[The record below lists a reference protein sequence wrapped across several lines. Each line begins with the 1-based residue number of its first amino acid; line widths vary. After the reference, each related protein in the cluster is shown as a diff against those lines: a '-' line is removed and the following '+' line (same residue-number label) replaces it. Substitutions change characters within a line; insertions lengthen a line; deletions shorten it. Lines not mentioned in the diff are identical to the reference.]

1 MEKNASGVNRIRHPT
16 RDRQFKPSRIPA
28 AGPLP
33 AVIARRTAPYAMQLA
48 TPFGVL
54 GIRTRAAR
62 LTDVDY
68 LPKHAEPFA
77 PQDSLAER
85 AARQIQNYLDD
96 PEYRFDL
103 PLLIVGTAFQQ
114 RAWRAISNIPC
125 GSTKTYLSM
134 ASILGTAARPV
145 GAACA
150 ANRISIIVPCHRVVS
165 RHGLGG
171 FNQHR
176 DGYFVDIKRW
186 LLQHEGAL

>member
-1 MEKNASGVNRIRHPT
+1 MEKNGSAVNRMRRAIH
-16 RDRQFKPSRIPA
+16 DRPFKSLPIPA

-33 AVIARRTAPYAMQLA
+33 AVIAPRTAPYAMQLA

-54 GIRTRAAR
+54 GIRTQGAR

-77 PQDSLAER
+77 PHDSLAER
-85 AARQIQNYLDD
+85 AARQIEHYLDD

-103 PLLIVGTAFQQ
+103 PLLIAGTAFQQ
-114 RAWRAISNIPC
+114 RAWRVISEIPC
-125 GSTKTYLSM
+125 GSTTTYLSM
-134 ASILGTAARPV
+134 ASILRTAARPV
-145 GAACA
+145 GVACA
-150 ANRISIIVPCHRVVS
+150 ANRISIIIPCHRVVS

-171 FNQHR
+171 FNHHR
-176 DGYFVDIKRW
+176 DGYFVGIKRW